1 MHRGG
6 LVRFHLDRIAQSRC
20 DPFALCVQTGGDI
33 GSDLFDSSPVIER
46 GSDHVVHEIHV
57 PLTERTRHHK
67 QVHPPI

>member
-20 DPFALCVQTGGDI
+20 DPFALCVQKGGDI
-33 GSDLFDSSPVIER
+33 

-67 QVHPPI
+67 QVDSPI